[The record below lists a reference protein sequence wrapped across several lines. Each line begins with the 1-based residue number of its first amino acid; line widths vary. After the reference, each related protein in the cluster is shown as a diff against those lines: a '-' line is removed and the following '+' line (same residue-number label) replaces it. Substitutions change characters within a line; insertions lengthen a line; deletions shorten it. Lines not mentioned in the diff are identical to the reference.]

1 MSMGP
6 VKSDGL
12 ADMKQNQDESRQRAE
27 LRTTLAWLGL
37 AVLVVALDWYT
48 KALASEHLALYR
60 PRPLTSWLNL
70 TLAHNYGAA
79 FSILSDAG
87 GWQRWMFTVLASGV
101 TLVLLV
107 WLFRLRKAE
116 WLTGLSLGLIIGGAV
131 GNLIDR
137 VRLGYVVDFIDVYYQ
152 GWHWPAFNIADSAIS
167 CGIVLM
173 LTDALI
179 LSWRGR
185 GKAAVEG
192 EA

>member
-1 MSMGP
+1 MGP

-12 ADMKQNQDESRQRAE
+12 ADMQQNQDESRQRAE

-60 PRPLTSWLNL
+60 PQPLTSWLNL

-101 TLVLLV
+101 TGVLLV

-152 GWHWPAFNIADSAIS
+152 DWHWPAFNIADSAIS

-185 GKAAVEG
+185 GKAAAQG